1 MWLIFLFFSSS
12 VLDDDTFVSAART
25 IIERDFF
32 PDLARLR
39 ARTEWIEARD
49 RNDLPALMQLR
60 QRYGRGSTQTAAH
73 TPVALQTPRGDESGN
88 AISST
93 GFASAAADALPSLN
107 EFVATHVSEDDLA
120 YSELAERDHRRF
132 RERVAWLEESAVKA
146 QLQLDAPD
154 SRLKLWPFQVRNAL
168 MWYPHAVDESTQL
181 AAQGDPARSISKANT
196 RFAVPAP
203 VNKRRRV
210 VSDDNVIANNTTT
223 TTAAAAAA
231 AVPLLSTRNEAD
243 EFGYVQSPALRPGV
257 DVAPIMT
264 WGKIAS
270 TPLRVR
276 DGDHSDDEADD
287 DLRDDD
293 EEERMMLA
301 TFGADKG
308 PIGQFKVAAT
318 PDREAVALGLANT
331 VQERRAR
338 AQRNT
343 QPLSRARPSAD
354 PNRTVQ
360 LSPAGAR
367 LAQSLRR
374 GVNNGN
380 NSSIVNSGVGLR
392 RSFSTPSATP
402 RR

>member
-1 MWLIFLFFSSS
+1 MNA
-12 VLDDDTFVSAART
+12 TRT

-49 RNDLPALMQLR
+49 RNDLPALIQLR
-60 QRYGRGSTQTAAH
+60 QRYGHGASHTAAH
-73 TPVALQTPRGDESGN
+73 TPVALQTPRGDAESAN
-88 AISST
+88 TVSSAA
-93 GFASAAADALPSLN
+93 FAPAAADALPSLN

-120 YSELAERDHRRF
+120 YSALAERDHRRF

-154 SRLKLWPFQVRNAL
+154 SDRLKLWPFQVRNAL
-168 MWYPHAVDESTQL
+168 MWYPHAVDDAAQL
-181 AAQGDPARSISKANT
+181 AAQGDPAKSISKDNT

-203 VNKRRRV
+203 VSKRRRV
-210 VSDDNVIANNTTT
+210 AVAAGDASTANV
-223 TTAAAAAA
+223 
-231 AVPLLSTRNEAD
+231 PSTRNEAD
-243 EFGYVQSPALRPGV
+243 QFGYVQSPALQPGI

-270 TPLRVR
+270 TPMRVR
-276 DGDHSDDEADD
+276 DGDHSDDEADVD
-287 DLRDDD
+287 GDN
-293 EEERMMLA
+293 EERMLLA

-318 PDREAVALGLANT
+318 PDREAVALSLANT
-331 VQERRAR
+331 VQERRVR
-338 AQRNT
+338 AQRAS
-343 QPLSRARPSAD
+343 QPLSRSRPSAD

-367 LAQSLRR
+367 LAQSLTRD
-374 GVNNGN
+374 
-380 NSSIVNSGVGLR
+380 SGGMR
-392 RSFSTPSATP
+392 RSFSTPTP
-402 RR
+402 TRR

>member
-1 MWLIFLFFSSS
+1 
-12 VLDDDTFVSAART
+12 VNATRT

-60 QRYGRGSTQTAAH
+60 QRYGRGASHTAAH
-73 TPVALQTPRGDESGN
+73 TPIALQTPRGDES
-88 AISST
+88 ADTVSSAA
-93 GFASAAADALPSLN
+93 FASAAADALPSLN
-107 EFVATHVSEDDLA
+107 EFVATHVSEDDVA
-120 YSELAERDHRRF
+120 YAALAERDHRRF

-146 QLQLDAPD
+146 QLQLHAPD
-154 SRLKLWPFQVRNAL
+154 SQRLKMWPFQVRNAL
-168 MWYPHAVDESTQL
+168 MWYPHAIDDAAQL
-181 AAQGDPARSISKANT
+181 AAQGDPATSIAKANT

-210 VSDDNVIANNTTT
+210 G
-223 TTAAAAAA
+223 AAADAADDSA
-231 AVPLLSTRNEAD
+231 PSTRNEAD
-243 EFGYVQSPALRPGV
+243 QFGYVQSPALQPGV

-270 TPLRVR
+270 TPMRVR
-276 DGDHSDDEADD
+276 DGDHSDDEANDD
-287 DLRDDD
+287 ADDDD
-293 EEERMMLA
+293 EDERMLLA

-308 PIGQFKVAAT
+308 PIGQFKVAHS
-318 PDREAVALGLANT
+318 LANT
-331 VQERRAR
+331 VQERRVR
-338 AQRNT
+338 AQRAN
-343 QPLSRARPSAD
+343 PPSRSRPTAD
-354 PNRTVQ
+354 PNRSVQ

-374 GVNNGN
+374 GI
-380 NSSIVNSGVGLR
+380 SSSSSSVGLR
-392 RSFSTPSATP
+392 QALSTP